1 MSDDPNVW
9 LAKRHLV
16 SVAAAAV
23 TAFYLHSLSV
33 IMATSSQPTGPDS
46 AFSNQAQWTDAE
58 TEAILQYFLNHMS
71 EIGDAGNFRMK
82 TYSAAAGEIP
92 GQTRTSTQV
101 KTKWQSVSKH
111 CHCYQFQVFIT
122 HNIS

>member
-33 IMATSSQPTGPDS
+33 IMATSSQPTGPNS

-58 TEAILQYFLNHMS
+58 PRQYFNT
-71 EIGDAGNFRMK
+71 F
-82 TYSAAAGEIP
+82 
-92 GQTRTSTQV
+92 
-101 KTKWQSVSKH
+101 
-111 CHCYQFQVFIT
+111 
-122 HNIS
+122 